1 MNKKMVIR
9 ILGIVMGVEAI
20 LLLFPF
26 IVGLIYKEDSGVH
39 YLITSILCA
48 LLYIFSSKIKVEKKA
63 IYAKEGFVITSLA
76 WISMS
81 LMGAIPLYSC
91 GDFPTY
97 VDALFEIVSGFTTT
111 GSSVATA
118 VEDLTH
124 ATLFWRS
131 FSHWIGGMGVLVFI
145 LSVVKLQG
153 DDHNMHIM
161 RAESPGPIVGKLVPK
176 IRNTA
181 SLLYGIYTVM
191 TLLLML
197 LLIITGMPLFDS
209 ICNAFG
215 TAGTGGFG
223 ILNSGI
229 AQYNNVVWET
239 IITIFMFLFGINF
252 NVYFFLMMKD
262 IKGALSCEE
271 VKWYFGVTFA
281 FIALITINLIPYY
294 GNIFDAIRYSSFQ
307 VSSIITTTG
316 FASYDFNLWPQFSK
330 TLLYILM
337 FIGACAGST
346 GGGVKIS
353 RWIIMFKKLANTIS
367 KLLHPR
373 SVKLVTL
380 EKKVVDDDVVNE
392 TFVFFI
398 CFMLVFLT
406 TFIIVSLDGFDFEST
421 ITAVSACLG
430 NVGPGLGMVGPM
442 GNFFEFSALSKI
454 SLSLAMLFGRL
465 EIFPMIIT
473 LLPMTYRRNTKL

>member
-9 ILGIVMGVEAI
+9 ILGIVMGVEAV

-26 IVGLIYKEDSGVH
+26 IVGLIYKEDSGIH

-48 LLYIFSSKIKVEKKA
+48 ILYLLSSRIKVERKA
-63 IYAKEGFVITSLA
+63 IYAREGFVITSLA

-97 VDALFEIVSGFTTT
+97 VDAFFEIVSGFTTT
-111 GSSVATA
+111 GSSVAIA

-153 DDHNMHIM
+153 DDHNMHLM
-161 RAESPGPIVGKLVPK
+161 RAESPGPMVGKLVPK

-191 TLLLML
+191 TLALML
-197 LLIITGMPLFDS
+197 ALLITGMPLFDS
-209 ICNAFG
+209 ICNALG
-215 TAGTGGFG
+215 AAGTGGFSITNAG
-223 ILNSGI
+223 IG
-229 AQYNNVVWET
+229 QYNNVVWEV
-239 IITIFMFLFGINF
+239 IISIGMFLFGINF
-252 NVYFFLMMKD
+252 NFYFFILMKD
-262 IKGALSCEE
+262 LKGIKNCEE
-271 VKWYFGVTFA
+271 VKWYFITTFT
-281 FIALITINLIPYY
+281 FITLITINLTSFY
-294 GNIFDAIRYSSFQ
+294 GNIFEALRQSSFQ
-307 VSSIITTTG
+307 VASIITTTG
-316 FASYDFNLWPQFSK
+316 YASCDFNLWPQFSK
-330 TLLYILM
+330 TLLVVLM

-353 RWIIMFKKLANTIS
+353 RWVIMFKKLKNTIS

-373 SVKLVTL
+373 SVKIVKFEGKLVD
-380 EKKVVDDDVVNE
+380 EDVINE
-392 TFVFFI
+392 VFVFWA
-398 CFMLVFLT
+398 CFMLIFFV
-406 TFIIVSLDGFDFEST
+406 TFIIVSLDGFDFAST
-421 ITAVSACLG
+421 FTAVSACLG

-454 SLSLAMLFGRL
+454 ALSFAMLFGRL

>member
-1 MNKKMVIR
+1 MNKKMIIR
-9 ILGIVMGVEAI
+9 ILGIVMGVEAV

-26 IVGLIYKEDSGVH
+26 IVGIIYKENSGIH

-48 LLYIFSSKIKVEKKA
+48 ILYLLSSRIKVERKA
-63 IYAKEGFVITSLA
+63 IYAKDGFVITSLA
-76 WISMS
+76 WITMS
-81 LMGAIPLYSC
+81 IMGAIPLFTS

-111 GSSVATA
+111 GSSVAKA

-181 SLLYGIYTVM
+181 SLLYGIYTAM

-209 ICNAFG
+209 ICNALG

-229 AQYNNVVWET
+229 AQYDNVIWET

-252 NVYFFLMMKD
+252 NVYFFILMKD
-262 IKGALSCEE
+262 IKGALGCEE
-271 VKWYFGVTFA
+271 VKWYFIVTFT

-337 FIGACAGST
+337 FVGACAGST

-353 RWIIMFKKLANTIS
+353 RWMIMFKKLGNTIS

-373 SVKLVTL
+373 SVKIVTL
-380 EKKVVDDDVVNE
+380 ENKVVDEDVVNE

-398 CFMLVFLT
+398 CFMLVFFT
-406 TFIIVSLDGFDFEST
+406 TFIIVSLDGFNLEST
-421 ITAVSACLG
+421 ISAVSACLG
-430 NVGPGLGMVGPM
+430 NVGPGFGMVGPM
-442 GNFFEFSALSKI
+442 GNFSEFSALSKI
-454 SLSLAMLFGRL
+454 ALSLAMLFGRL